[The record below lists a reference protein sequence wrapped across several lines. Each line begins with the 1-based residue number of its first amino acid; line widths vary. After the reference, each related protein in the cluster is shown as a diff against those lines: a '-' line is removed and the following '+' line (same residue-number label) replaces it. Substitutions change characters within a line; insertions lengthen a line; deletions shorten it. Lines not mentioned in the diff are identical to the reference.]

1 MLATLRLGPDLATTT
16 CWFSSPTVGLGEGPL
31 HLLRGIWYSCVLFKD
46 NGLKL
51 YDIQTEMAK
60 RGEWVRVVVI
70 KFFREKFRKWGE
82 GLLGVP
88 VSEVGT
94 IVPGLVLTTILL
106 GLSLFLGQILEF
118 KIIDGFD
125 INIPAVILALLLGII
140 LGNVFTVPNSVRP
153 GIKFSQGALL
163 RLGIVLIG
171 IKLAIG
177 DVFKL
182 GLMGLPII
190 IGCIGT
196 ALLVTYFLSNKLN
209 QPRRLGSLIAVGT
222 SICGIS
228 AILATSTAIEA
239 TEEETAYAIAVV
251 TLFGLVAVL
260 IYPILGHLLFG
271 GDPTKVGLWLGTSIQ
286 DTSQVVGA
294 ALIYSQVWNS
304 PMTIDIASLTKVIR
318 NVFMVIII
326 PIVAIVYSGGLERT
340 SEIGLKGHLRLCK
353 IGQNYFQYF
362 PKFIIGFLILSMVRT
377 IGDWEIGKGGTAY
390 WVIDQVEWVQMI
402 SSVEMIS
409 NGLFIVALAGVGLST
424 KLQKIRDLGPQSFLI
439 GFITVV
445 AVGLISFFAIN
456 LTV

>member
-1 MLATLRLGPDLATTT
+1 
-16 CWFSSPTVGLGEGPL
+16 VGLGEGPL

>member
-1 MLATLRLGPDLATTT
+1 MLVLVAH
-16 CWFSSPTVGLGEGPL
+16 CGLGEGPL

-51 YDIQTEMAK
+51 YDIQTEMPK
-60 RGEWVRVVVI
+60 RGEWIRVVVI
-70 KFFREKFRKWGE
+70 KFFGERFRKWGE

-88 VSEVGT
+88 VSEMGT

-118 KIIDGFD
+118 EIIEGVD

-153 GIKFSQGALL
+153 GIKFSRGVLL

-171 IKLAIG
+171 IRLAIG

-260 IYPILGHLLFG
+260 IYPILGHFLFA

-304 PMTIDIASLTKVIR
+304 PVALDIASLTKVIR

-326 PIVAIVYSGGLERT
+326 PIVAIVYSGGLERA
-340 SEIGLKGHLRLCK
+340 SEIGLKGHLRLGK
-353 IGQNYFQYF
+353 IGQDYFQYF
-362 PKFIIGFLILSMVRT
+362 PKFIIGFLILSMIRT
-377 IGDWEIGKGGTAY
+377 IGDWEIGRGGTAY
-390 WVIDQVEWVQMI
+390 WVVDQVEWVQMI

-424 KLQKIRDLGPQSFLI
+424 KLQKIRDLGHQSFLI

>member
-1 MLATLRLGPDLATTT
+1 
-16 CWFSSPTVGLGEGPL
+16 
-31 HLLRGIWYSCVLFKD
+31 
-46 NGLKL
+46 
-51 YDIQTEMAK
+51 MAK

>member
-1 MLATLRLGPDLATTT
+1 MATTT
-16 CWFSSPTVGLGEGPL
+16 LLVLVAHSGLGEGPL

-51 YDIQTEMAK
+51 YDVQTEMPK

-70 KFFREKFRKWGE
+70 KFFGERFRKWAR
-82 GLLGVP
+82 GLLGIP
-88 VSEVGT
+88 VSEIGT
-94 IVPGLVLTTILL
+94 LIPGLVLTTILL
-106 GLSLFLGQILEF
+106 GASLFLGQILEF
-118 KIIDGFD
+118 EVIDGIE

-140 LGNVFTVPNSVRP
+140 LGNVVTVPDSVRP
-153 GIKFSQGALL
+153 GIKFSRGVLL
-163 RLGIVLIG
+163 RVGIVLIG
-171 IKLAIG
+171 IRLAIG

-190 IGCIGT
+190 IGCIGA

-239 TEEETAYAIAVV
+239 TEEETSYAVAVITFFGLIAVL
-251 TLFGLVAVL
+251 T
-260 IYPILGHLLFG
+260 YPILGHILFG

-294 ALIYSQVWNS
+294 ALIYSQVWGA
-304 PMTIDIASLTKVIR
+304 PTTLDIASLTKVIR
-318 NVFMVIII
+318 NVFMVIVI
-326 PIVAIVYSGGLERT
+326 PIVAIVYSRGLRET
-340 SEIGLKGHLRLCK
+340 SEIGLKGHWGLSR
-353 IGQNYFQYF
+353 IRQDYFQYF

-377 IGDWEIGKGGTAY
+377 IGDWEIGKGGNAY
-390 WVIDQVEWVQMI
+390 WVIDQVGWIQMI
-402 SSVEMIS
+402 SSVEMAS

-439 GFITVV
+439 GFVTVV
-445 AVGLISFFAIN
+445 VVGLVSFFMIN

>member
-1 MLATLRLGPDLATTT
+1 
-16 CWFSSPTVGLGEGPL
+16 
-31 HLLRGIWYSCVLFKD
+31 VLFKD

>member
-1 MLATLRLGPDLATTT
+1 M
-16 CWFSSPTVGLGEGPL
+16 GLGEGPL